1 MRNKFILGLFGIAAM
16 TLLLSNAGGY
26 SSNRTGASGTTGCN
40 SCHGSAQTGL
50 GTTVELDSAGS
61 PVTVYRPGVAYTVK
75 INATNNTGTTN
86 LSKYGFQLCVTKLTN
101 AGTTNA
107 VTGGTWGTLPTGTQQ
122 SGTTTLKYIQHNV
135 RLSPASGTGGTGTVY
150 TISIPWTAPVAG
162 TGSVKIYGIL
172 NAVNNNSNDDN
183 GDKWQAASSVTIT
196 EYVAPVVASVS
207 ISETAGTNP
216 TCQGTSVTFTATP
229 TNGGTAPTYQWLDG
243 ATAIGTGATLTTSAL
258 AAGTHSITCVM
269 TSNLTGVTGNP
280 ATSAAISL
288 VVNAP
293 TVDSVRIGASATSF
307 CAGTSVTFTATPYN
321 GGATPAYQWKDGAT
335 NIGTG
340 ATLTT
345 SSLTAGSHTITCVMT
360 PSGTC
365 VSPATST
372 SNAVT
377 LTVTASVTDS
387 VSVSASATS
396 VCAGTS
402 ITFTAT
408 PTNGGATPA
417 YVWKDGTTNIGT
429 TATLTTSSLA
439 AGTHNI
445 TCVMTPSGT
454 CVSPATATSRTIV
467 VTVNATGT
475 DSVQISASATS
486 LCAGTSVTFTATPFN
501 GGAAPTYQWKDG
513 ATNIGTGATLTTSA
527 LTAGTH
533 SITCVMTPSGGCV
546 SPATATSR
554 AITVTVNPSVTD
566 SVSVSASATSACA
579 GTSITFTATPTNGGA
594 TPAYVWK
601 DGTTPIGTTATLS
614 TSSLAA
620 GTHNITCVMTPSGT
634 CVSPATATSRT
645 IVVTISAPVAPTI
658 ALNGTSTLCTGSPD
672 TIRATITNGGT
683 TPTFSWVVNGNQ
695 IGNNSPTLVIPSVSG
710 TTTVACTMGSNA
722 ACVSPVSV
730 TSSTFTISTSGA
742 VTPTISI
749 SAAHDT
755 ICAGSTASFTATI
768 SGGGGSPAYQWL
780 VGSTPSGTGSTFA
793 TASLTDGA
801 VVSCVLTSSLSCASP
816 RTVTSNSITMAVGP
830 MPSPSIVP
838 SGNIHACAGDSVLL
852 TASGGDTYTWS
863 TGQTGTTIYATQSAG
878 YNVTATNNYG
888 CSAALFGGAVVS
900 ISSPA
905 VPVISQSGLTLTS
918 TTAAHYQWLF
928 NNIPMPAD
936 TTQSITA
943 SANGNYIVVVA
954 DADGCATPSAAYT
967 VTGVGIQDIASM
979 NAIRLYPVPNHGSFA
994 VDVQEYN
1001 NTALAIYD
1009 IYGQEVYRRD
1019 ISATHIEIS
1028 DAALS
1033 PALYFVQIQSGNLHH
1048 TVKMQVVK

>member
-1 MRNKFILGLFGIAAM
+1 MRNKIILCLFAISSIA
-16 TLLLSNAGGY
+16 LLCSNSGGY
-26 SSNRTGASGTTGCN
+26 SANRTGANSTTTGCG
-40 SCHGSAQTGL
+40 SCHGSTSSL
-50 GTTVELDSAGS
+50 GTTIELDSAGS
-61 PVTVYRPGVAYTVK
+61 PVTVYRPGIAYTVK
-75 INATNNTGTTN
+75 ITATNNTTATN
-86 LSKYGFQLCVTKLTN
+86 LSKYGFQLCAVKSTG
-101 AGTTNA
+101 AGSSSA
-107 VTGGTWGTLPTGTQQ
+107 VQAGTWGTLPTGTQQ
-122 SGTTTLKYIQHNV
+122 NGTTLKYIQHSQ
-135 RLSPASGTGGTGTVY
+135 RLSPTSGTGGAGTVY
-150 TISIPWTAPVAG
+150 SISIPWTAPVAG
-162 TGSVKIYGIL
+162 TGSVKVYGL
-172 NAVNNNSNDDN
+172 VNAVNANNTDDN
-183 GDKWQAASSVTIT
+183 GDKYQLASAITIT

-269 TSNLTGVTGNP
+269 TSNLAGVTGNP
-280 ATSAAISL
+280 ATSTAISL

-293 TVDSVRIGASATSF
+293 AVDSVHIGASATSF

-321 GGATPAYQWKDGAT
+321 GGATPAYQWKDGTTNIGTGATLTTSSLAAGSHTITCVMTPSGTCVSPATSTSNAVTVTVNASVTDSVSVSASATSVCAGTSISFTATPTNGGATPAYVWKDGTTNIGTTATLTTSSLTAGTHNITCVMTPSGTCVSPATATSRTIVVTVNPTGTDSVQISASATSLCAGTSVTFTATPFNGGATPGYQWKDGAT

-360 PSGTC
+360 PSGGC

-372 SNAVT
+372 SR
-377 LTVTASVTDS
+377 
-387 VSVSASATS
+387 
-396 VCAGTS
+396 
-402 ITFTAT
+402 
-408 PTNGGATPA
+408 P
-417 YVWKDGTTNIGT
+417 
-429 TATLTTSSLA
+429 
-439 AGTHNI
+439 
-445 TCVMTPSGT
+445 
-454 CVSPATATSRTIV
+454 
-467 VTVNATGT
+467 
-475 DSVQISASATS
+475 
-486 LCAGTSVTFTATPFN
+486 
-501 GGAAPTYQWKDG
+501 
-513 ATNIGTGATLTTSA
+513 
-527 LTAGTH
+527 
-533 SITCVMTPSGGCV
+533 
-546 SPATATSR
+546 
-554 AITVTVNPSVTD
+554 ITVTVNPSVTD

-594 TPAYVWK
+594 TPVYVWK
-601 DGTTPIGTTATLS
+601 DGTTPIGTSATLT
-614 TSSLAA
+614 TSSLSA

-658 ALNGTSTLCTGSPD
+658 TLSGTSTLCTGSPD
-672 TIRATITNGGT
+672 TIRATVTNGGT
-683 TPTFSWVVNGNQ
+683 NPTYSWTVNGNP
-695 IGNNSPTLVIPSVSG
+695 GGSNSTTLVIPSVSG
-710 TTTVACTMGSNA
+710 NTSVVCTLTSNA
-722 ACVSPVSV
+722 ACVSPATVASAP
-730 TSSTFTISTSGA
+730 FAITISSA
-742 VTPTISI
+742 VAPTITI

-755 ICAGSTASFTATI
+755 ICAGSSASFTATI
-768 SGGGGSPAYQWL
+768 SGGGSTPGYQWL
-780 VGSTPSGTGSTFA
+780 VGGTPSGTGSTFA

-801 VVSCVLTSSLSCASP
+801 VVSCVLTSSLSCANPHS
-816 RTVTSNSITMAVGP
+816 VTSTGITMTVGA

-838 SGNIHACAGDSVLL
+838 SGNIHVCAGDSILL

-878 YNVTATNNYG
+878 YNVTATTKYG
-888 CSAALFGGAVVS
+888 CSVALFGGVVVAV
-900 ISSPA
+900 SSPA
-905 VPVISQSGLTLTS
+905 VPVISAAGFTLSS
-918 TTAAHYQWLF
+918 TAAAHYQWLF
-928 NNIPMPAD
+928 NNTPMTAD

-943 SANGNYIVVVA
+943 SANGNYIVVVS
-954 DADGCATPSAAYT
+954 DADGCFTPSAAYT
-967 VTGVGIQDIASM
+967 VTGVGIQDVAAM

-1019 ISATHIEIS
+1019 ISATHTEIS